1 MLPVFVFLPWC
12 EVWGAAPGGGRLT
25 VSLDQR
31 DLRWSWAHSCRSVT
45 VLHPG
50 WVKGWWSGPG
60 SCRAAKQGLIH
71 IGRPGLD
78 PVAAGAS
85 VLKVE
90 CLHSTVGQFHQDPHC
105 SQWSRVTEGGLCLP
119 DSASR
124 VLCANSESDK
134 QRRQPGVSNP
144 RAKGKGAGLSQRGTT
159 IQGAS

>member
-1 MLPVFVFLPWC
+1 MSQQKRPRKPSLVQEHTPNLLPVFVSLPWC

-31 DLRWSWAHSCRSVT
+31 DLRWSWAHSSRSVT

-71 IGRPGLD
+71 IGSPGLD
-78 PVAAGAS
+78 PVAAGAA

-90 CLHSTVGQFHQDPHC
+90 CLHSSVGQFHQDPC
-105 SQWSRVTEGGLCLP
+105 CCQWPRVTEGGLP
-119 DSASR
+119 VQTVR
-124 VLCANSESDK
+124 ANS
-134 QRRQPGVSNP
+134 
-144 RAKGKGAGLSQRGTT
+144 RAS
-159 IQGAS
+159 